1 MHTYDAATGHGAHP
15 RQDTGD
21 DFSIDPTEL
30 DLIVDEMA
38 RCDHA
43 IRLLT
48 GDLSRQIG
56 VLHSQWTGLAADAQR
71 LAQAEWEKG
80 LREMTASLAALR
92 DAARVAHTNYTGA
105 ADTNH
110 RMWQQLV

>member
-1 MHTYDAATGHGAHP
+1 MHTYDAATGAGTHTGN
-15 RQDTGD
+15 DGD
-21 DFSIDPTEL
+21 DFSVDPDEL
-30 DLIVDEMA
+30 DRMIDEMS

-48 GDLSRQIG
+48 GDLTQQIG
-56 VLHSQWTGLAADAQR
+56 VLHSQWTGLAADAQL

-80 LREMTASLAALR
+80 LREMTAALADLR
-92 DAARVAHTNYTGA
+92 DAARVAHANYGQA

-110 RMWQQLV
+110 RMWQQLL